1 MELSKKI
8 ILLNLIMMQ
17 MACTSVVWNGG
28 IYDAD
33 RAIDTQTIITQIA
46 HDQIHALGRMPIQP
60 NQPLSGS
67 LVMMGKKYWYVI
79 QSDTAQ
85 QIAAP
90 LMKNLPKRYQMT
102 APYSGAKLD
111 ALPVTIIDGNHFYSE
126 FCLDYLA
133 ENHQQNQILTQL
145 KFQQQANP
153 QHYRQCYA
161 ATGTIYMKPHYF
173 KEDYRFH
180 EYIPI
185 KLTLK
190 QKTTNIQTN
199 KLVRNLLLTPLA
211 LAMDAMSGMVMLP
224 VLLIGD
230 LFD

>member
-111 ALPVTIIDGNHFYSE
+111 ALPVTIIDGNHF
-126 FCLDYLA
+126 
-133 ENHQQNQILTQL
+133 
-145 KFQQQANP
+145 
-153 QHYRQCYA
+153 
-161 ATGTIYMKPHYF
+161 
-173 KEDYRFH
+173 
-180 EYIPI
+180 
-185 KLTLK
+185 
-190 QKTTNIQTN
+190 
-199 KLVRNLLLTPLA
+199 
-211 LAMDAMSGMVMLP
+211 
-224 VLLIGD
+224 
-230 LFD
+230 